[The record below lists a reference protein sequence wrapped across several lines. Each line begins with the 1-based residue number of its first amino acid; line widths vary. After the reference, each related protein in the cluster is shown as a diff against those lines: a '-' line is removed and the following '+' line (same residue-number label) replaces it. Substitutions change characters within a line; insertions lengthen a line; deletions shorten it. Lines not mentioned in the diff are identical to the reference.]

1 MIDTFE
7 RFGPGLESP
16 ATRVLEVTPNDA
28 EDISHASRAVNVGTS
43 GTLRVTTL
51 GGDIATVHVAAGL
64 AFPLRVSRIWATGT
78 TATGIVV
85 MF

>member
-7 RFGPGLESP
+7 TFGPGLESP
-16 ATRVLEVTPNDA
+16 ATRLIAAIPDDA
-28 EDISHASRAVNVGTS
+28 QNLSHASRAVNVATS
-43 GTLRVTTL
+43 GAVRVTTL
-51 GGDIATVHVAAGL
+51 GGDIETVFIAAGL
-64 AFPLRVSRIWATGT
+64 AFPLRVTRVWATGT